1 MKNETCQHC
10 GQQKYEFVDVCRG
23 AAKPEVVCC
32 ETAQSEAR
40 EAK

>member
-1 MKNETCQHC
+1 MNALCKHC
-10 GQQKYEFVDVCRG
+10 GQPMYEYLDVVKG

-32 ETAQSEAR
+32 DAAQREAR